1 VAMRSVADRELLLS
15 EIAQLFSA
23 YLTIKRAL
31 SAPVAEPIL
40 YRGIDPGDR
49 LPAIKIIT
57 DS

>member
-1 VAMRSVADRELLLS
+1 MRSVADRELLLS